1 VVSFRRP
8 NSPSSLVSRF
18 PTILLVTWIFVWL
31 VVFIVYPGSRSI
43 VHHSSLDHWREFI
56 PKLSG
61 IDAYTFLTH
70 LLTSVLGLGI
80 FMLACLGAGLA
91 ILQPYSDDYR
101 SRARTTSHWFVR
113 LGISVVVGEGLLS
126 VVFLT
131 LAEVDMLLPAAVVTL
146 TLLCFGLGLYLLF
159 WQLRQGSPV
168 ATKTMSLGLGRH
180 EAIILMAALAVVLLS
195 LMYSSSRLSYDSVAL
210 YFSNA
215 KATALAHSV
224 RHFLD
229 DSFVV
234 SLFHTGIM
242 YSALIQFA
250 GDQAAR
256 LYSWANGILLVG
268 FAAGLI
274 DALRLPRKAALI
286 MAVLILST
294 TAALDLM
301 GDGKLDLATS
311 VPAMAAIYWLV
322 FKADGTWYDYG
333 LVGFL
338 VGQAAAARP
347 YNAFLLGLLIP
358 IFLALMSLQPTATGK
373 SRHRWALMPGLIP
386 IAIGAVPWVAYHV
399 HSNWIVLGDPVS
411 FVRDVLGV
419 TAGRWQW
426 AIPPSSLWLYRF
438 LYPVVVSIYNTPQ
451 SLGTITPAF
460 VAFLPMLIRHGA
472 WSSLRPASPHRAL
485 VLSAVITL
493 VTWLLLTFMLFEIR
507 YVLFLW
513 ILIFL
518 PLSVRIAAALA
529 STNVLLRQ
537 ATTTFLVTL
546 MVFLAIRV
554 VYVSLD
560 SYSPVDQQGNAH
572 CSGISF
578 CDFLE
583 SLNAA
588 AQPGDRVLT
597 LAAFRY
603 YLRQDLFACS
613 TSHEEYAVLQELS
626 HSDPDAF
633 WLQVYK
639 YGFRYVAYEW
649 NYTERHL
656 YFGMHP
662 GPSNV
667 PSWLVLEPIG
677 ERTTDTE
684 AAYRIRAVDPPEEV
698 QTTCSL
704 RGGSWQLSKP
714 LD

>member
-1 VVSFRRP
+1 
-8 NSPSSLVSRF
+8 
-18 PTILLVTWIFVWL
+18 
-31 VVFIVYPGSRSI
+31 
-43 VHHSSLDHWREFI
+43 
-56 PKLSG
+56 
-61 IDAYTFLTH
+61 
-70 LLTSVLGLGI
+70 
-80 FMLACLGAGLA
+80 ML
-91 ILQPYSDDYR
+91 
-101 SRARTTSHWFVR
+101 
-113 LGISVVVGEGLLS
+113 
-126 VVFLT
+126 
-131 LAEVDMLLPAAVVTL
+131 
-146 TLLCFGLGLYLLF
+146 
-159 WQLRQGSPV
+159 
-168 ATKTMSLGLGRH
+168 
-180 EAIILMAALAVVLLS
+180 
-195 LMYSSSRLSYDSVAL
+195 
-210 YFSNA
+210 
-215 KATALAHSV
+215 
-224 RHFLD
+224 
-229 DSFVV
+229 
-234 SLFHTGIM
+234 
-242 YSALIQFA
+242 
-250 GDQAAR
+250 
-256 LYSWANGILLVG
+256 
-268 FAAGLI
+268 
-274 DALRLPRKAALI
+274 
-286 MAVLILST
+286 VLITST

-311 VPAMAAIYWLV
+311 VPAVAAVYWLV
-322 FKADGTWYDYG
+322 FKTDGTWRDYG

-347 YNAFLLGLLIP
+347 YNAFLLGLLIA
-358 IFLALMSLQPTATGK
+358 IFLGMRSMQPTATGY
-373 SRHRWALMPGLIP
+373 SWRRWAPMPGLIP
-386 IAIGAVPWVAYHV
+386 IAVGAVPWVAYHV
-399 HSNWIVLGDPVS
+399 LSNWIVLGDPMW

-419 TAGRWQW
+419 TSGRWQW

-518 PLSVRIAAALA
+518 PLSVRIAATLA
-529 STNVLLRQ
+529 SANVLLRQ
-537 ATTTFLVTL
+537 ATTAFLVTL

-572 CSGISF
+572 CTGISF
-578 CDFLE
+578 CDFLV
-583 SLNAA
+583 SVNAS

-626 HSDPDAF
+626 HLDPDAF

-639 YGFRYVAYEW
+639 YGFRYVVYER

-656 YFGMHP
+656 YLGMQP
-662 GPSNV
+662 GPSNA
-667 PSWLVLEPIG
+667 PSWLVLEPLG
-677 ERTTDTE
+677 NRNTDTE
-684 AAYRIRAVDPPEEV
+684 TVYRILVTDPPAEIE
-698 QTTCSL
+698 TTCSI
-704 RGGSWQLSKP
+704 RDGSWRLSSP